1 MHGKAKKERNYKEEG
16 NIYSEEDEMM
26 EKSGGRER
34 KRLEEEVAE
43 EKSRKRENGGGGLTV
58 RFETLA
64 VRSRP
69 RSPGFGALLCCSGL
83 EAPKRR

>member
-34 KRLEEEVAE
+34 KRLEEEVA
-43 EKSRKRENGGGGLTV
+43 SLGR
-58 RFETLA
+58 
-64 VRSRP
+64 RSRGGRKEKCWKTRTRMGREGGREGG
-69 RSPGFGALLCCSGL
+69 RS
-83 EAPKRR
+83 R